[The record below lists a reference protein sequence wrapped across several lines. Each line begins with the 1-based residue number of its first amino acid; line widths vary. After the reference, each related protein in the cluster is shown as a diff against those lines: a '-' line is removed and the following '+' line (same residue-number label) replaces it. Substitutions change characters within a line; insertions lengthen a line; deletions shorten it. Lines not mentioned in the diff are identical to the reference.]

1 MCPSVDAGEGWV
13 MPTRELYLRA
23 CRLTGTAPV
32 SSFLRH
38 SGQGPLA
45 LNHRGLGPRGAKALA
60 IALVVIGCDSFSFI
74 SFFFQINLSD

>member
-1 MCPSVDAGEGWV
+1 MSPSLEAGEGWV
-13 MPTRELYLRA
+13 LPPRELYLWA
-23 CRLTGTAPV
+23 CRLTGAAPV

-60 IALVVIGCDSFSFI
+60 IALVVMLLQLIFLFTLLL
-74 SFFFQINLSD
+74 N